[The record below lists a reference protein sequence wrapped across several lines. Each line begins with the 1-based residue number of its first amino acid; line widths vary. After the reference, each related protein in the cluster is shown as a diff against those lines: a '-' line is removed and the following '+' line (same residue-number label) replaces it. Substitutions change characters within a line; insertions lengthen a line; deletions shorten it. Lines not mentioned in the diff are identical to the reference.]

1 MSGWQIFAAIVLAVL
16 TPVGSFASCGDAV
29 GCYGRWSRCV
39 IVGCGSSCGI
49 AQSLS
54 KSRRETFRRKWQRMT
69 VAERLEA
76 CRRRSQWE
84 KRLLVARNWIVLPG
98 LTTVLLLL
106 FAKFLVADVFWH
118 MRRVNGIALG
128 LHNLTEDVLHG
139 PVAITCSDQELAI
152 RIRRADSRKRE
163 LVVALVTI
171 VFVAVFV
178 CMNNGA
184 RLYDFIG
191 VGGPMQEMVRECCA
205 ASCARLRTS
214 N

>member
-1 MSGWQIFAAIVLAVL
+1 MKVLLTSALVVL
-16 TPVGSFASCGDAV
+16 LASGSFASCGDAL
-29 GCYGRWSRCV
+29 GCHGRWQLCA
-39 IVGCGSSCGI
+39 IIGFGGSSYGI
-49 AQSLS
+49 SQCLEQWRH
-54 KSRRETFRRKWQRMT
+54 KTFQCNWQRMT
-69 VAERLEA
+69 AEERLEA
-76 CRRRSQWE
+76 CRKRLCWE

-118 MRRVNGIALG
+118 MRRANGIALG

-163 LVVALVTI
+163 LVVGLVTM

-191 VGGPMQEMVRECCA
+191 VGGPTQEMVRECCA